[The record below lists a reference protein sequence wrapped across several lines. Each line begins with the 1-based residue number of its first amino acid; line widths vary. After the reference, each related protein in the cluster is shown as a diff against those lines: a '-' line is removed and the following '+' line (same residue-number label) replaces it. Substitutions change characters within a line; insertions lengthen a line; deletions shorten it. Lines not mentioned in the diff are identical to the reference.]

1 MSIKQGRAHD
11 NRGPT
16 GRFLMLFGAWILRR
30 SSLKIRIA
38 LNLLLLAVIFRT
50 ANLYADWKGDW
61 EQTVAAAKKEG
72 RLNLYVGRYGQAS
85 LLEEFKKDYPEI
97 KIAGVNGTGD
107 QLATRIAAEARAGKT
122 IADIYS
128 GGPNSSHGSLYR
140 GKILDS
146 IKSAFIL
153 PEVVDESKWYG
164 GKHVFTDSEDQFIFV
179 YVALPGTRG
188 LSYNSNLVNAKE
200 FKSYWDLTNPKWK
213 GKITSQRPTETGLS
227 AHLQFYY
234 YQPDLGPEFI
244 KRALGAMDVTFGDRR
259 AITDW
264 LAAGKF
270 AICHG
275 CRQIEKASGQGL
287 PVEDFETGDWKEG
300 QPLSTGGGSIS
311 LIKGAPHPNAARV
324 FVNWF
329 LSRKGQTAMQR
340 SNDLYGELPPSSR
353 RIDIPKDMLPAENRL
368 VEGRKYLDVA
378 RHEFTDMTPV
388 LKLAKEIV
396 KAQDQK

>member
-1 MSIKQGRAHD
+1 MK
-11 NRGPT
+11 T
-16 GRFLMLFGAWILRR
+16 
-30 SSLKIRIA
+30 RIA
-38 LNLLLLAVIFRT
+38 INLFLLPVIFWT
-50 ANLYADWKGDW
+50 ANLHADWKSDW
-61 EQTVAAAKKEG
+61 EQTVATAKKEG
-72 RLNLYVGRYGQAS
+72 RLNLYVGRYGQAA
-85 LLEEFKKDYPEI
+85 LLDEFKKDYPEI
-97 KIAGVNGTGD
+97 KIASVNGTGD
-107 QLATRIAAEARAGKT
+107 QLATKIVAEVRAGKT

-128 GGPNSSHGSLYR
+128 GGPNSSYSLLYR

-164 GKHVFTDSEDQFIFV
+164 GKHIFTDSEDQFIFV
-179 YVALPGTRG
+179 YIALPGVRG

-227 AHLQFYY
+227 VNLQFYY
-234 YQPDLGPEFI
+234 YQPELGPEFI

-259 AITDW
+259 TITDW
-264 LAAGKF
+264 LAVGKF

-324 FVNWF
+324 FINWF
-329 LSRKGQTAMQR
+329 LSRKGQTAMQK
-340 SNDLYGELPPSSR
+340 SNDLYGELPPNSR
-353 RIDIPKDMLPAENRL
+353 RVDIPKDMLPAENRL

-396 KAQDQK
+396 KAQEKK

>member
-1 MSIKQGRAHD
+1 MQPRCFGVWISRRPSYENPRRHPSAISPFSHFSDGGPARRLEQRLETNRRGGQERRA
-11 NRGPT
+11 
-16 GRFLMLFGAWILRR
+16 IESLRR
-30 SSLKIRIA
+30 P
-38 LNLLLLAVIFRT
+38 VRT
-50 ANLYADWKGDW
+50 
-61 EQTVAAAKKEG
+61 
-72 RLNLYVGRYGQAS
+72 S
-85 LLEEFKKDYPEI
+85 EFKKDHPEI
-97 KIAGVNGTGD
+97 RVVSVNGTGD

-128 GGPNSSHGSLYR
+128 GGPNSSYSSLYR

-153 PEVVDESKWYG
+153 PEVLDESKWYG

-179 YVALPGTRG
+179 YVAMPGVRG
-188 LSYNSNLVNAKE
+188 LSYNSKLVNAKE
-200 FKSYWDLTNPKWK
+200 FKSFWDLTNPKWK

-227 AHLQFYY
+227 VNLQFYY
-234 YQPDLGPEFI
+234 YQPELGPEFI
-244 KRALGAMDVTFGDRR
+244 KRAFSAMEVTFGDRR
-259 AITDW
+259 TITDW
-264 LAAGKF
+264 LAVGKF

-287 PVEDFETGDWKEG
+287 PVEDFDTGDWKEG

-324 FVNWF
+324 FINWF
-329 LSRKGQTAMQR
+329 LSRKGQTALQK
-340 SNDLYGELPPSSR
+340 SHDLYGELPPNSR

-388 LKLAKEIV
+388 LSLAKEIV
-396 KAQDQK
+396 KGLEQK

>member
-1 MSIKQGRAHD
+1 MKARVAI
-11 NRGPT
+11 
-16 GRFLMLFGAWILRR
+16 
-30 SSLKIRIA
+30 
-38 LNLLLLAVIFRT
+38 NLLLLLSLIFLT
-50 ANLYADWKGDW
+50 ADLHADWNSDW
-61 EQTVAAAKKEG
+61 KQIVAAAKKEG
-72 RLNLYVGRYGQAS
+72 RLNLYVGRYGQAA
-85 LLEEFKKDYPEI
+85 LFDEFKKDYPEI
-97 KIAGVNGTGD
+97 NIVSVNGTGD
-107 QLATRIAAEARAGKT
+107 QLATRITAEARAGKT

-128 GGPNSSHGSLYR
+128 GGPNSSYSSLYR

-153 PEVVDESKWYG
+153 PEVLDESKWYG
-164 GKHVFTDSEDQFIFV
+164 GKHIFTDREDQFIFV
-179 YVALPGTRG
+179 YIALPGVRG

-200 FKSYWDLTNPKWK
+200 FKSFWDLTNPKWK

-227 AHLQFYY
+227 VNLQFYY
-234 YQPDLGPEFI
+234 YQPELGPEFI
-244 KRALGAMDVTFGDRR
+244 KRAFSAMEVTFGDRR

-264 LAAGKF
+264 LAVGKY

-324 FVNWF
+324 FINWF
-329 LSRKGQTAMQR
+329 LSRKGQTALQK
-340 SNDLYGELPPSSR
+340 SNDLYGELPPNSR

-388 LKLAKEIV
+388 LNLAKEIV
-396 KAQDQK
+396 KALEQK